1 MRFSGSTYLIMF
13 LSLETFTSIIRT
25 GLAILVKLINL
36 VNSVIIFLP
45 QMILLR
51 LLTFLLGFK
60 NVILIVLLIWIS
72 FFLLTLALVLPPLEN
87 SEHVIVSVSIDFLS
101 NLQRDDPFHCIA
113 CDYSRADCDGFR
125 DHLRGAPW
133 VNIFKLGSSAAASE
147 FSDWL
152 QVVIGEYITHRK
164 YQVKLYSSPWF
175 SAACA
180 VP

>member
-1 MRFSGSTYLIMF
+1 MT
-13 LSLETFTSIIRT
+13 
-25 GLAILVKLINL
+25 
-36 VNSVIIFLP
+36 
-45 QMILLR
+45 LLR
-51 LLTFLLGFK
+51 LLTFLLGFQ

-101 NLQRDDPFHCIA
+101 NSQRDDPFQFIA
-113 CDYSRADCDGFR
+113 CDYSRADWDGFR

-133 VNIFKLGSSAAASE
+133 ANIFKLGSSAAASE